1 MPRTRQVDT
10 SRILDPLERFSEIV
24 FGLIMVLSFTCAI
37 SVAEIGREDVRAMLI
52 GALGCNLAWGIIDA
66 VFYLISCLTEQGRN
80 ASMLRAVQCAPTP
93 AHAQRI
99 IADVLPPLV
108 IEAFQAAD
116 FERVHQH
123 LKQLPESAE
132 RARLSTE
139 NWRGAAGVF
148 LLVFLSTLPV
158 IVPFIFMHDARLA
171 LRISNG
177 IAITMLFATGSMLA
191 GYAGMR
197 RVPTG
202 LSMVAIG
209 ALLVGLTIALG
220 G

>member
-1 MPRTRQVDT
+1 MTPATGCT
-10 SRILDPLERFSEIV
+10 RILNPLERFSEIV

-37 SVAEIGREDVRAMLI
+37 SVAEIGREDVRAMFI

-66 VFYLISCLTEQGRN
+66 AFYLISCLTERSRN
-80 ASMLRAVQCAPTP
+80 ATLLREVQRAATPTQ
-93 AHAQRI
+93 AQQI
-99 IADVLPPLV
+99 IAAVLPPAV
-108 IEAFQAAD
+108 AEALQPAEFSRIQ
-116 FERVHQH
+116 EH
-123 LKQLPESAE
+123 LKQLPEPTE
-132 RARLSTE
+132 WQRLSGE
-139 NWRGAAGVF
+139 NWRGAIGVF

-158 IVPFIFMHDARLA
+158 IVPFIFMHEARLA

-177 IAITMLFATGSMLA
+177 IAIAMLFATGSMLA

-202 LSMVAIG
+202 LAMVAIG
-209 ALLVGLTIALG
+209 AVLVALTIALG

>member
-1 MPRTRQVDT
+1 MTHAT
-10 SRILDPLERFSEIV
+10 SRIRILDPLERFSEII

-52 GALGCNLAWGIIDA
+52 GALGCNIAWGIIDA
-66 VFYLISCLTEQGRN
+66 AFYLISCLTEQGRN
-80 ASMLRAVQCAPTP
+80 AKTLRNVQRATT
-93 AHAQRI
+93 AAQAQKV
-99 IADVLPPLV
+99 IAGALPPV
-108 IEAFQAAD
+108 VAEALQTVD
-116 FERVHQH
+116 FDRVHQH
-123 LKQLPESAE
+123 LKQLPEPSE
-132 RARLSTE
+132 RPRLTGA
-139 NWRGAAGVF
+139 NWRGAVGVF

-158 IVPFIFMHDARLA
+158 IVPFIFMQEARLA

-177 IAITMLFATGSMLA
+177 IAIAMLFATGSMLA

-202 LSMVAIG
+202 LAMVAIG
-209 ALLVGLTIALG
+209 SVLVALTIALG

>member
-1 MPRTRQVDT
+1 MTPATRRT
-10 SRILDPLERFSEIV
+10 RILDPLERFSEIV

-37 SVAEIGREDVRAMLI
+37 SVAEIGREDVRAMFI

-66 VFYLISCLTEQGRN
+66 AFHLISCLTEQGRN
-80 ASMLRAVQCAPTP
+80 AMILREARQAATP
-93 AHAQRI
+93 AQAQQI
-99 IADVLPPLV
+99 IAEALPPVVADAL
-108 IEAFQAAD
+108 QPAD
-116 FERVHQH
+116 FDRLHQH
-123 LKQLPESAE
+123 LKQLPEPAE
-132 RARLSTE
+132 RPRLSGE

-177 IAITMLFATGSMLA
+177 IAIAMLFGAGFTLA
-191 GYAGMR
+191 GHAGMR

-202 LSMVAIG
+202 LAMVAIG
-209 ALLVGLTIALG
+209 AGLVALTIALG